1 VHRLRGTAALLASG
15 ALLITGCSSED
26 SSEDGAAEVGPCSYS
41 TTVAGITV
49 SGTTGEQASI
59 EVAPDAEPAT
69 ELIIEDLCDGDG
81 DEVPAGATVTVD
93 YVGVSQ
99 TIGAVFDSSFQR
111 GTPATFGLNQV
122 IQGWRDG
129 LVGMQEGGTRLLI
142 IPPDQAYG
150 EISPSPDIAA
160 NDTLVFVV
168 DMLDIA

>member
-1 VHRLRGTAALLASG
+1 MG
-15 ALLITGCSSED
+15 A
-26 SSEDGAAEVGPCSYS
+26 CSYS
-41 TTVAGITV
+41 TTVAGVTV

-59 EVAPDAEPAT
+59 EVTPDAEPAT
-69 ELIIEDLCDGDG
+69 ELIIEDLCVGDG
-81 DEVPAGATVTVD
+81 DEAPVGATVTVD

-99 TIGAVFDSSFQR
+99 TIGRVFDSSYQR

-168 DMLDIA
+168 DLLDVA